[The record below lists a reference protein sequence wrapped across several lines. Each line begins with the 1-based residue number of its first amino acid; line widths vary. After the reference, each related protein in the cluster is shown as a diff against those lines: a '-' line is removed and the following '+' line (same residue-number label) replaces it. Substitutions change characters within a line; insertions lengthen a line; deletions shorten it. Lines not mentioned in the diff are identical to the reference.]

1 MNYMRKVI
9 YLNKW
14 ENKIQISGQG
24 FARLEKRKG
33 YFTLHLSLQ
42 NVVLPGENPIY
53 IVYEKEGRFNASLLG
68 TTGLADQWDFRCL
81 PGELPDGVQAEQI
94 CGIFIGEE
102 KHYLSGLCQEYPGN
116 LLYENVTFVQR
127 EERPSEPEI
136 SPQPKNS
143 AEPEVSPDSADKE
156 ADIQAEAAIE
166 RKPGQDSFLEGL
178 TEMYPFEDDEIEWCY
193 QIRPEDF
200 NQFPMEYWHYAKNSF
215 LLQGFYNYRHLVY
228 AHTKGRNYIGVPGQ
242 FIRREQYL
250 ATRFGFQKFKQV
262 RKKSLSM
269 GDYGY
274 WMREL

>member
-1 MNYMRKVI
+1 MRKVI

-156 ADIQAEAAIE
+156 ADIQAEAAVE

>member
-156 ADIQAEAAIE
+156 ADIQAEAAVE